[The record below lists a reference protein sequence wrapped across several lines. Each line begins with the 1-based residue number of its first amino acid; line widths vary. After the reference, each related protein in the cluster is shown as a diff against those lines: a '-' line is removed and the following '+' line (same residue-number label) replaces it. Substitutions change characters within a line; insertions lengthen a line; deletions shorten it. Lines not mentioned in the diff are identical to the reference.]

1 VSNLVQ
7 IGGQGS
13 LSMAPGVDA
22 PLLVVFGSID
32 VQKVHSG
39 IYMWNYMN
47 AIRHRFHIFVAQ
59 SNYVNGTLAYGELLR
74 TLGNKALKPAKQILY
89 LFSGGYRPG
98 IDLLTTPG
106 AGCFSSIY
114 LVDIWMGGARLG
126 NFYTT
131 LADHSAAKIT
141 YVYTT
146 FGANNKVAR
155 DYIAMKVTPR
165 ATLVL
170 SLKHEGGMDTHMRT
184 NAIAVNSL

>member
-1 VSNLVQ
+1 
-7 IGGQGS
+7 
-13 LSMAPGVDA
+13 MAPGVDA

-32 VQKVHSG
+32 AYQVHSG

-47 AIRHRFHIFVAQ
+47 PIRQRFHIFVAQ
-59 SNYVNGTLAYGELLR
+59 SNQVNGSLAYGALLKA
-74 TLGNKALKPAKQILY
+74 LGNMALKPAKRILY
-89 LFSGGYRPG
+89 LFSGGGRPG
-98 IDLLTTPG
+98 IELLTTAG

-126 NFYTT
+126 NFYQT
-131 LADHSAAKIT
+131 LADHNAAKIT

-155 DYIAMKVTPR
+155 DYIASKVVPR
-165 ATLVL
+165 ATLVQ

-184 NAIAVNSL
+184 NAIAVSSL